1 MPRHSTSLTQE
12 QDSMNIDRVQLDTT
26 LAKIV
31 DPHTGQNVLSA
42 KNIRHLQVDGGRV
55 LIDFTLPYPA
65 QSEFDAWRAPV
76 CSTPIFMARPSQRC
90 WALPGRRNPKMG
102 KQWNRC
108 THTAYRLTPSVF

>member
-42 KNIRHLQVDGGRV
+42 KNIRHLQVDAGR
-55 LIDFTLPYPA
+55 
-65 QSEFDAWRAPV
+65 
-76 CSTPIFMARPSQRC
+76 ARIIEAFA
-90 WALPGRRNPKMG
+90 ALPGVDAVQVNIRHEIIAHAAQNGMKLLPNIKNMI
-102 KQWNRC
+102 
-108 THTAYRLTPSVF
+108 AVA